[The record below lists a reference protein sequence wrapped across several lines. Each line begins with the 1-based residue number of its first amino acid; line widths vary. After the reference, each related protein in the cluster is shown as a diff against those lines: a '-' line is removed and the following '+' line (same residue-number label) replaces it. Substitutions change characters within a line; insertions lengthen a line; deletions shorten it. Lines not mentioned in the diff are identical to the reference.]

1 MHEHVEYPDTEHPGV
16 PYTGYRDPHEQ
27 TGSDDET
34 DTVQTF
40 HEGDLVQVV
49 QPGAYLSGH
58 FASVVYT
65 DGGGDLPLHLRFVL
79 AGDERVLAYSPDE
92 LKLIRAAEK
101 PGWERHGMVRNC
113 HRWRMWKGEI
123 GWTAVQPFQC
133 EGPLFRTGYG
143 YGDRSYRR
151 VHDELELAIL
161 KGKAAL
167 HLQEVLS

>member
-1 MHEHVEYPDTEHPGV
+1 VTYDTEHPGV

-40 HEGDLVQVV
+40 HEGDLVQVI

-58 FASVVYT
+58 FAKVDRVLGHPYI
-65 DGGGDLPLHLRFVL
+65 DDLSIYLRFVL
-79 AGDERVLAYSPDE
+79 APEDRLLAYSPDE

-101 PGWERHGMVRNC
+101 PGWERHGIVRNC
-113 HRWRMWKGEI
+113 HKWRMWKGQI

-133 EGPLFRTGYG
+133 DGPLFRTGYG
-143 YGDRSYRR
+143 YGSTSYRR
-151 VHDELELAIL
+151 TFDELALAIA
-161 KGKAAL
+161 KGEAEL
-167 HLQEVLS
+167 HLKEALS